1 MTTETTLNGGGGK
14 NGRTIVVAVLTI
26 AALFVVF
33 SLSSSSESN
42 EEQGILAAPA
52 GSTFEIGDLMYDVT
66 VTNSQVA
73 VRAKTPGAVSGDL
86 TIPSTVEHPD
96 EPGSNYSVTS
106 IRADAFRKCSKLT
119 TVTIPDSVISIGD
132 SAFSGCTNMTSIT
145 IGSSVESIGDHA
157 FRECSKLT
165 TVTIPD
171 SVKSIGAYA
180 FLGCTNMTSI
190 TIGSSVESIGAY
202 AFSNCSKLTTVTIPD
217 SVKSIGAYAF
227 SNCSKL
233 TTVTIPDSVNF
244 IDKWAFLNCPELKVL
259 AVPVDVLLKYNSLN
273 AANRVII
280 YYGGATSVTATEKD
294 GAIRCE
300 VEIDPGY
307 TGRIWFEHLN
317 RMYDITVKLNGDN
330 VETQNSNGMTY
341 YVSSWDSSDRLEIEL
356 MPPNLNAFQNIMQIL
371 TILLIAIT
379 VGIGYF
385 IVKRASKR

>member
-217 SVKSIGAYAF
+217 SV
-227 SNCSKL
+227 
-233 TTVTIPDSVNF
+233 NF